1 MNASHQPPL
10 RAILF
15 DLWETLIN
23 DGPERSL
30 PRQAN
35 RAAEVQRALGV
46 HGLDLELEPITSALN
61 ASMRALNGLHDT
73 GIDVD
78 SIGRARLFQRHLEL
92 EASATVPDAALHHL
106 EAAIVTL
113 NEQFVPALAPHAV
126 ETLQTCK
133 TLGLRTVLVSNAG
146 FTTSPALRWMLD
158 YYALRPH
165 LDVLV
170 FSDELQLA
178 KPEPKIFSHALEAIG
193 EPPSVCAFVGDSPH
207 NDVYGS
213 QQAGMLAVQVGNKQ
227 REGITPDLRI
237 DTLAE
242 LVPGLVKLGRL
253 QAQAPPGPST
263 RRALARR
270 GSSP

>member
-1 MNASHQPPL
+1 MNASQPPL

-30 PRQAN
+30 PRQAY
-35 RAAEVQRALGV
+35 RASEVKRALSV
-46 HGLDLELEPITSALN
+46 HGLELDREPITTALN
-61 ASMRALNGLHDT
+61 ASMRSLSALHDT
-73 GIDVD
+73 GVDLD
-78 SIGRARLFQRHLEL
+78 SIGRARLFQRQLES
-92 EASATVPDAALHHL
+92 ETNAKVPEAALHHL

-113 NEQFVPALAPHAV
+113 TEQYVPALSPHAV
-126 ETLQTCK
+126 ETLETCK

-146 FTTSPALRWMLD
+146 FTTAPALRWMLD
-158 YYALRPH
+158 YYGLREH

-178 KPEPKIFSHALEAIG
+178 KPEPKIFTHALEAIG
-193 EPPSVCAFVGDSPH
+193 EPASVCAFVGDSPH

-213 QQAGMLAVQVGNKQ
+213 QQAGMLAVQVGKKQ
-227 REGITPDLRI
+227 RDGITPDLRI

-242 LVPGLVKLGRL
+242 LVPGLVRLGRL
-253 QAQAPPGPST
+253 QPQAPSSAVDP
-263 RRALARR
+263 ARV
-270 GSSP
+270 S

>member
-1 MNASHQPPL
+1 MNRSSQPPL

-30 PRQAN
+30 PRQAF
-35 RAAEVQRALGV
+35 RASEVKRALGV
-46 HGLDLELEPITSALN
+46 HGLDLDIEPITTALN
-61 ASMRALNGLHDT
+61 ASMRSLSALHDT
-73 GIDVD
+73 GVDLD
-78 SIGRARLFQRHLEL
+78 SIGRARLFQRQLESETRAKVP
-92 EASATVPDAALHHL
+92 EAAVHHL

-113 NEQFVPALAPHAV
+113 TEQFVPALAPHAV
-126 ETLQTCK
+126 ETLESCK

-146 FTTSPALRWMLD
+146 FTTAPALRWMLD
-158 YYALRPH
+158 YYRLRQH

-178 KPEPKIFSHALEAIG
+178 KPEPKIFTHALEAIG
-193 EPPSVCAFVGDSPH
+193 EPASVCAFVGDSPH

-213 QQAGMLAVQVGNKQ
+213 QQAGMLAVQVGTKQ
-227 REGITPDLRI
+227 RDGITPDLRI

-242 LVPGLVKLGRL
+242 LVPGLVRLGRL
-253 QAQAPPGPST
+253 QPQTPPAAVDP
-263 RRALARR
+263 ARV
-270 GSSP
+270 S

>member
-1 MNASHQPPL
+1 MNAPTKPQL

-35 RAAEVQRALGV
+35 RAVEVKRTLGT
-46 HGLDLELEPITSALN
+46 HGLNLELEPITAALN

-73 GIDVD
+73 GVDLD
-78 SIGRARLFQRHLEL
+78 SIGRARLFQRHLES
-92 EASATVPDAALHHL
+92 ETGAKIPDATLHHL

-113 NEQFVPALAPHAV
+113 PEQYVPALAPHAV

-146 FTTSPALRWMLD
+146 FTTAPALRWMLD

-178 KPEPKIFSHALEAIG
+178 KPEPKIFTHALEAIG
-193 EPPSVCAFVGDSPH
+193 EPASVCAFVGDSPH

-213 QQAGMLAVQVGNKQ
+213 QQAGMFAVQVGKKE
-227 REGITPDLRI
+227 RDGITPDLRI

-242 LVPGLVKLGRL
+242 LVPGLARLGRL
-253 QAQAPPGPST
+253 QAHAPQTSVD
-263 RRALARR
+263 RARV
-270 GSSP
+270 S

>member
-1 MNASHQPPL
+1 MNVPHKPFL
-10 RAILF
+10 RAVLF

-23 DGPERSL
+23 DAPERSL

-35 RAAEVQRALGV
+35 RAAEVRRALGV
-46 HGLDLELEPITSALN
+46 HGVELEIEPITAALN
-61 ASMRALNGLHDT
+61 ASMRALNALHDT
-73 GIDVD
+73 GVDLD
-78 SIGRARLFQRHLEL
+78 SIGRAKLFQRQLES
-92 EASATVPDAALHHL
+92 ETGSNVPDAALHHM

-113 NEQFVPALAPHAV
+113 TEQFVPALAPHAV

-146 FTTSPALRWMLD
+146 FTTAPALRWMLD

-178 KPEPKIFSHALEAIG
+178 KPEPKIFTHALEAIG
-193 EPPSVCAFVGDSPH
+193 EPAAVCAFVGDSPH

-213 QQAGMLAVQVGNKQ
+213 QQAGMLAVQVGRKQ
-227 REGITPDLRI
+227 RDGITPDLRI

-242 LVPGLVKLGRL
+242 LVPGLSALGRL
-253 QAQAPPGPST
+253 KPITPST
-263 RRALARR
+263 SVDPARV
-270 GSSP
+270 S

>member
-1 MNASHQPPL
+1 MNASQKPPL
-10 RAILF
+10 RAVLF

-23 DGPERSL
+23 DGPELSL

-35 RAAEVQRALGV
+35 RATEVKRALGM
-46 HGLDLELEPITSALN
+46 HGLELELEPITTALN
-61 ASMRALNGLHDT
+61 TSMRSLNALHDT
-73 GIDVD
+73 GVDLD
-78 SIGRARLFQRHLEL
+78 SIGRARLLQEQLES
-92 EASATVPDAALHHL
+92 ETGARVPEEVLHHL

-113 NEQFVPALAPHAV
+113 TEQFVPALAPYAV
-126 ETLQTCK
+126 ETLHTCK

-146 FTTSPALRWMLD
+146 FTTAPALRWMLD

-178 KPEPKIFSHALEAIG
+178 KPEPKIFTHALEAIG
-193 EPPSVCAFVGDSPH
+193 EPASVCAFVGDSPH

-213 QQAGMLAVQVGNKQ
+213 QQAGMLAVQVGKKQ
-227 REGITPDLRI
+227 RDGITPDLRI

-253 QAQAPPGPST
+253 QVQAPST
-263 RRALARR
+263 AVDPARV
-270 GSSP
+270 S